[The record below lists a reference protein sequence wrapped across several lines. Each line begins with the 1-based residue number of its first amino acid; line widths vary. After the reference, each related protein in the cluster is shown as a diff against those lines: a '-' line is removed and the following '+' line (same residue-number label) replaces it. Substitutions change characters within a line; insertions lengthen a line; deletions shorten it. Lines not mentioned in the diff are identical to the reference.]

1 MKKLT
6 RLFFLLMTITFM
18 PLLIWAGCAQQ
29 DETAPAPAVSTA
41 TSSSVSSSSSTPV
54 ETVTPS
60 PSKTYELAAGSCP
73 SASKADRTDASST
86 AYYYLYITHCWDAVL
101 DTNKTDAVLR
111 ASDLMSKEWLDI
123 QKDAAG
129 VKNSSQNAFAQAKKI
144 EAYSVPSVNRTV
156 GDVDQDVAADKA
168 VRGFTTSWYW
178 QARDTA
184 AQQAGGTDQI
194 IVYLEKRAGVWE
206 VVGEQVTSSEEN

>member
-6 RLFFLLMTITFM
+6 RLFFLLMTITFV
-18 PLLIWAGCAQQ
+18 PLLVWVGCAQQ
-29 DETAPAPAVSTA
+29 DDPAPAPAVSA
-41 TSSSVSSSSSTPV
+41 ASSSSASSSSAPA
-54 ETVTPS
+54 ETATPS
-60 PSKTYELAAGSCP
+60 PSKSYELAAGSCP

-111 ASDLMSKEWLDI
+111 ASDLMSKEWLET

-168 VRGFTTSWYW
+168 VRGFTTTWYW
-178 QARDTA
+178 QARDAA
-184 AQQAGGTDQI
+184 AQQAGGKDQI

>member
-6 RLFFLLMTITFM
+6 RLFFLLMTITFV
-18 PLLIWAGCAQQ
+18 PVLVWVGCAQQ
-29 DETAPAPAVSTA
+29 DAPAPAPPVSA
-41 TSSSVSSSSSTPV
+41 ASSSSASSSSALA
-54 ETVTPS
+54 EAATPS
-60 PSKTYELAAGSCP
+60 PSKSYELAAGSCP
-73 SASKADRTDASST
+73 SATKADRTDAAST

-111 ASDLMSKEWLDI
+111 ASDLMSKEWLET
-123 QKDAAG
+123 QHDAAG
-129 VKNSSQNAFAQAKKI
+129 VKNSSQNAFTQAKRI

-156 GDVDQDVAADKA
+156 GDADQDVAADKA

-184 AQQAGGTDQI
+184 TQQAGGEDKI
-194 IVYLEKRAGVWE
+194 VVYLEKHAGVWE
-206 VVGEQVTSSEEN
+206 VVGEQVTSSQEN

>member
-29 DETAPAPAVSTA
+29 EDPAPAPAVSTA
-41 TSSSVSSSSSTPV
+41 APSSASSSSAPV
-54 ETVTPS
+54 ETATPS

-86 AYYYLYITHCWDAVL
+86 AYYYLYITHCWDSVL

-129 VKNSSQNAFAQAKKI
+129 VKNSSQNAFTQAKKI

-178 QARDTA
+178 QARDAA
-184 AQQAGGTDQI
+184 AQQAGGKDQI

>member
-6 RLFFLLMTITFM
+6 RFFFLLMTITFI

-29 DETAPAPAVSTA
+29 DKPAPAPAVSTA
-41 TSSSVSSSSSTPV
+41 ASSSASSSSAPV
-54 ETVTPS
+54 ETATPS

-73 SASKADRTDASST
+73 SASKADRTDAVST
-86 AYYYLYITHCWDAVL
+86 AYYYIYITHCWDSVL

-111 ASDLMSKEWLDI
+111 ASDLMSKEWLAI
-123 QKDAAG
+123 QKDAAE
-129 VKNSSQNAFAQAKKI
+129 VKNSSQNSFTQAQKI

-156 GDVDQDVAADKA
+156 GDVDQDVSADKA

-178 QARDTA
+178 QARDAA
-184 AQQAGGTDQI
+184 AQQAGGKDQI
-194 IVYLEKRAGVWE
+194 IVYLEKHAGIWE

>member
-6 RLFFLLMTITFM
+6 RLFFLLMTITFV
-18 PLLIWAGCAQQ
+18 PLLVWVGCAQQ
-29 DETAPAPAVSTA
+29 DEPAPAPPVSA
-41 TSSSVSSSSSTPV
+41 ASSSSVPYSSSAPA

-60 PSKTYELAAGSCP
+60 PSKSYELAAGSCP
-73 SASKADRTDASST
+73 SASKADRTDAAST
-86 AYYYLYITHCWDAVL
+86 AYYYLYITHCWDSVL

-111 ASDLMSKEWLDI
+111 ASDLMSAEWLET
-123 QKDAAG
+123 QHDADG
-129 VKNSSQNAFAQAKKI
+129 VKNSSQNAFTQAKKI

-184 AQQAGGTDQI
+184 AQQAGGEDQI
-194 IVYLEKRAGVWE
+194 IVYLEKHGGVWE